1 MKDCVTCVDIDCA
14 LKRKT
19 SWIAYIFVLYFDT
32 LILVLNLTLVLII
45 FGDDCV
51 LYT

>member
-19 SWIAYIFVLYFDT
+19 SIFVLYFDT
-32 LILVLNLTLVLII
+32 LILVLNLTLVLIL